1 MPCSVPIADERLTGT
16 RAFAPFAAPAC
27 RDGSRSSSDLADS
40 RRGDEYAGF
49 WMRLLAWIIDSVI
62 VAIGL
67 AFTGPLFAIAERLD
81 SDSSSTGFA
90 VGVVRLIIVAAY
102 YVVLTG
108 VRGQT
113 VDKMALGVRVVGRDG
128 GVSGLGYAALREA
141 VGKFISAIALFLGF
155 LWIGWDS
162 EKRGWHDK
170 IAGTRVV
177 KVRQRVGR
185 P

>member
-1 MPCSVPIADERLTGT
+1 MMAHACVCGARLQGT
-16 RAFAPFAAPAC
+16 EAAPLRTSPIVDA
-27 RDGSRSSSDLADS
+27 
-40 RRGDEYAGF
+40 GDEYAGF

-113 VDKMALGVRVVGRDG
+113 VGKMALGIRVVGRDG

-162 EKRGWHDK
+162 EKRGWP
-170 IAGTRVV
+170 TW
-177 KVRQRVGR
+177 